1 MKPTSRAA
9 AAVPTDTG
17 GLVNVSDV
25 LLFPIFDVSQR
36 CRLAPQAV
44 QEIVGSIARALGRQP
59 NLLRDAVRNGS
70 EVITTGDASL
80 DEMLGGG
87 IRVGMIWEF
96 VGERQVV
103 TSHMQSHPSYTTH
116 NALGFSSA
124 AGKTQLALQLSL
136 LVQLPVAQGG
146 LDGSAA
152 YLTTSGGLPTP
163 RLVQLLHSHPQLAGS
178 CSTLDNVQTSTTRT
192 VSSLLHV
199 LSAVLPASILAAKAR
214 SRPPPLKL
222 LVIDS
227 VAELLHYDEDGGKTS
242 TATLSERSRNLS
254 AIAAQLHTLAATHQ
268 LAVVAL
274 NRVTDTWDR
283 RPADVQPGELL
294 YADQA
299 RIFGG
304 VQGGSKS
311 AALGLV
317 WANQVN
323 ARIMLSHT
331 GKKRRYPVLAAA
343 MAAAAVAPHAAEDS
357 HDRKRLRVEGGA
369 AVRVDDVGVRRLTVM
384 FSPVCAPA
392 SVDFIITSRG
402 VETLADDDDLGT
414 VTAPVSSPP
423 SMTTV
428 TAAPAVGGALAD
440 VSPLDVGSVASDFQ
454 PPRPGDIP
462 VGEVEDDEDA
472 YWREVDDFPFTGD
485 SIDVLQAADP
495 S

>member
-1 MKPTSRAA
+1 MGICGRKASRRIAHAIPT
-9 AAVPTDTG
+9 PLT
-17 GLVNVSDV
+17 
-25 LLFPIFDVSQR
+25 Q
-36 CRLAPQAV
+36 
-44 QEIVGSIARALGRQP
+44 
-59 NLLRDAVRNGS
+59 
-70 EVITTGDASL
+70 
-80 DEMLGGG
+80 
-87 IRVGMIWEF
+87 
-96 VGERQVV
+96 
-103 TSHMQSHPSYTTH
+103 HH

-152 YLTTSGGLPTP
+152 YLTTSGSLPTP

-214 SRPPPLKL
+214 SRSRPPLKL

-283 RPADVQPGELL
+283 RPAADVQPGELL

-323 ARIMLSHT
+323 ARVMLSRT
-331 GKKRRYPVLAAA
+331 GKKRRYPVLAVAP
-343 MAAAAVAPHAAEDS
+343 AAAVAPRAAEDS
-357 HDRKRLRVEGGA
+357 HDRKRLRAEGGG

-423 SMTTV
+423 SMATV
-428 TAAPAVGGALAD
+428 TAAPAVAGALAD

>member
-1 MKPTSRAA
+1 MWAKGKSSHRACNPT
-9 AAVPTDTG
+9 PLT
-17 GLVNVSDV
+17 
-25 LLFPIFDVSQR
+25 Q
-36 CRLAPQAV
+36 
-44 QEIVGSIARALGRQP
+44 
-59 NLLRDAVRNGS
+59 
-70 EVITTGDASL
+70 
-80 DEMLGGG
+80 
-87 IRVGMIWEF
+87 
-96 VGERQVV
+96 
-103 TSHMQSHPSYTTH
+103 HH
-116 NALGFSSA
+116 NALGFFSA

-152 YLTTSGGLPTP
+152 YLTTSGALPTP

-214 SRPPPLKL
+214 SRSRPPLKL

-254 AIAAQLHTLAATHQ
+254 AIAAQLHALAATHQ

-283 RPADVQPGELL
+283 RPAADVQPGELL

-323 ARIMLSHT
+323 ARVMLSRT
-331 GKKRRYPVLAAA
+331 GKKRRYPVLAVA
-343 MAAAAVAPHAAEDS
+343 AAAAVTVAPRAAEDS
-357 HDRKRLRVEGGA
+357 HDRKRLRAEGGG

-384 FSPVCAPA
+384 FSPVCVPA

-428 TAAPAVGGALAD
+428 TAAPAVAGALAD

>member
-1 MKPTSRAA
+1 MGICGRKASRRIAHAIPTSL
-9 AAVPTDTG
+9 TQ
-17 GLVNVSDV
+17 L
-25 LLFPIFDVSQR
+25 
-36 CRLAPQAV
+36 
-44 QEIVGSIARALGRQP
+44 
-59 NLLRDAVRNGS
+59 
-70 EVITTGDASL
+70 
-80 DEMLGGG
+80 
-87 IRVGMIWEF
+87 
-96 VGERQVV
+96 
-103 TSHMQSHPSYTTH
+103 
-116 NALGFSSA
+116 LGFSSA

-136 LVQLPVAQGG
+136 LVQLPVARGG

-178 CSTLDNVQTSTTRT
+178 RSTLDNVQTSTTRT

-199 LSAVLPASILAAKAR
+199 LSDVLPASILTANAQAR
-214 SRPPPLKL
+214 SPRPPPLKL

-227 VAELLHYDEDGGKTS
+227 IAELLHYDEDGGKTS

-254 AIAAQLHTLAATHQ
+254 AIAAQLHALASTHQ

-304 VQGGSKS
+304 VEGGSKS

-331 GKKRRYPVLAAA
+331 RQKRHYPVLAP
-343 MAAAAVAPHAAEDS
+343 VAPHVAEDS
-357 HDRKRLRVEGGA
+357 HDRKRLRAEGGG

-392 SVDFIITSRG
+392 SVDFVITSRG

-414 VTAPVSSPP
+414 ATAPVSSPP
-423 SMTTV
+423 SMTTG
-428 TAAPAVGGALAD
+428 TAAPAVAGALTVGVVRPPLAD

-472 YWREVDDFPFTGD
+472 YWREVDDFPFASD
-485 SIDVLQAADP
+485 SIDVVQASDP

>member
-1 MKPTSRAA
+1 
-9 AAVPTDTG
+9 
-17 GLVNVSDV
+17 
-25 LLFPIFDVSQR
+25 
-36 CRLAPQAV
+36 V
-44 QEIVGSIARALGRQP
+44 QDIVDSIARTLGRQP
-59 NLLRDAVRNGS
+59 NPLRDVVRNGS

-103 TSHMQSHPSYTTH
+103 ARICNPTLLLTQQQL
-116 NALGFSSA
+116 LGFFVFHFHSA

-146 LDGSAA
+146 LNGSAA

-163 RLVQLLHSHPQLAGS
+163 RLVQLLHEHPLLAGS
-178 CSTLDNVQTSTTRT
+178 RSTLDDVQTSTTRT

-199 LSAVLPASILAAKAR
+199 LSDVLPASILLNNSKDAKAR
-214 SRPPPLKL
+214 SRPPLKL

-227 VAELLHYDEDGGKTS
+227 IAELLHYDEEGGKTS

-254 AIAAQLHTLAATHQ
+254 AIAAQLHALAATHQ

-283 RPADVQPGELL
+283 RPADAQPGELL

-299 RIFGG
+299 RIFGA
-304 VQGGSKS
+304 VEGGSKS

-323 ARIMLSHT
+323 ARIMLSRT
-331 GKKRRYPVLAAA
+331 RQRRLHPVP
-343 MAAAAVAPHAAEDS
+343 AAVAPRAEDG
-357 HDRKRLRVEGGA
+357 HDRKRLRAEGGG
-369 AVRVDDVGVRRLTVM
+369 AVRVDDVSVRRLSVM
-384 FSPVCAPA
+384 FSSVCAPA
-392 SVDFIITSRG
+392 SVDVVITSRG
-402 VETLADDDDLGT
+402 VETLADDDNLGT
-414 VTAPVSSPP
+414 VTAPVPSPP
-423 SMTTV
+423 SKMTAT
-428 TAAPAVGGALAD
+428 TAPAVADALTVGVARPPLAD

-472 YWREVDDFPFTGD
+472 YWREVDDFPFASD
-485 SIDVLQAADP
+485 SIDVVQVSDP